1 MYDDLAF
8 ISGDWVTDAIIL
20 TTAAVFLFFSFRE
33 FVAVIKTKIQLKG
46 LGKIKLKASSNV
58 INSKS
63 LKKEQLVWVT
73 DHLVYAPTQDG
84 IVVETKG
91 DLWLTKSPISQML
104 PSIDS
109 SRYKLIPA
117 LLTSIGI
124 TGTFLG
130 ITLGLSEFTMAGDSK
145 ALLASAAELLEG
157 MKTAFYT
164 SLAGLGTSALFM
176 VWMKISS
183 SVLAK
188 AQKELINTLSS
199 QYFEASPIY
208 YLKNISNEG
217 QKEVLEAQLRSASA
231 VELMGEKMEATSHSL
246 AQLGTSFNGEV
257 IAKQISTAL
266 AESIETSMTPMLGE
280 IKQELSA
287 LKDIK
292 EQSQKELVELLIQEM
307 KSELIA
313 PVAEELSKTSAAVT
327 SSNEITSQL
336 NSNIEQVLTSTS
348 ETVDTI
354 NEFQKE
360 TMLKL
365 QSFAE
370 SLKGILASF
379 KEDTQGAMTSIASEV
394 NTMLNN
400 ASQGMDSQRVAFEQ
414 SADKAA
420 SAFEGMKNSLEVAL
434 DERQSAEKDLFENVT
449 GRINSLLS
457 EVSTSFESQTSVL
470 TQTGETA
477 SHMMTQAQKDFEMS
491 VQQRRDEES
500 KMFVEVESRL
510 SNLVENAAKGI
521 ENQQSAFEQSADKAS
536 SAFEGM
542 KNSLEAA
549 LDERQSA
556 EKVLFENVTDR
567 INDLLSDIS
576 TSFESQTSV
585 LAQTGETASQ
595 MMTQA
600 QKDFEMSVQQRR
612 EEESKIFVEVE
623 SRLSNLV
630 ENAAKGIEK
639 QQSAF
644 EQSADKASSAF
655 EGMKNS
661 LEAALDERQS
671 AEKVLFENVTGRING
686 LLSEISTSFENQTS
700 VLAQT
705 GETASNLMNQ
715 AQKDFEVS
723 VQMRRDEESH
733 LFGEMESRITGL
745 VQNSQAIFQ
754 EQAEA
759 IKLVGDK
766 ASSVMQSAKS
776 ELQQG
781 LGDIDS
787 KVKSMS
793 ETVQRELEAFRLQ
806 YQENLTRYFEQQNDL
821 LEDSLSK
828 QRNGLNDVVDNFR
841 NVFESEY
848 KARHNLLQE
857 LTAQY
862 EKLEASAG
870 TLERV
875 AKAIGLNEASKM
887 AELQDA
893 ANTMSREIA
902 LLKKEYAKASATFT
916 DITENLPKAM
926 DEYFTRANES
936 FETFFN
942 DFDQSASTIHN
953 KLSQA
958 AGYLIN
964 SQVLRR
970 EFEADEV
977 NA

>member
-1 MYDDLAF
+1 MYDHLAF

-33 FVAVIKTKIQLKG
+33 LVAVIKTKIQLKG
-46 LGKIKLKASSNV
+46 LGKIKLKASSN
-58 INSKS
+58 ILDSKS
-63 LKKEQLVWVT
+63 LKKDQLVWVT
-73 DHLVYAPTQDG
+73 DHLVYTPTQDG
-84 IVVETKG
+84 IAVETKG

-104 PSIDS
+104 PTIDS

-188 AQKELINTLSS
+188 AQKQLISTLSS

-208 YLKNISNEG
+208 YLKNMSNEG
-217 QKEVLEAQLRSASA
+217 QKEVLEAQLRTASA
-231 VELMGEKMEATSHSL
+231 VELMDEKMEATSHVL

-266 AESIETSMTPMLGE
+266 VESIETSMSPMLRD
-280 IKQELSA
+280 IKQELGA

-327 SSNEITSQL
+327 SSNEVTSQL
-336 NSNIEQVLTSTS
+336 NSNIERVVTSTS

-414 SADKAA
+414 SANKAA
-420 SAFEGMKNSLEVAL
+420 SAFEGMKNSLEV
-434 DERQSAEKDLFENVT
+434 
-449 GRINSLLS
+449 
-457 EVSTSFESQTSVL
+457 
-470 TQTGETA
+470 
-477 SHMMTQAQKDFEMS
+477 
-491 VQQRRDEES
+491 
-500 KMFVEVESRL
+500 
-510 SNLVENAAKGI
+510 
-521 ENQQSAFEQSADKAS
+521 
-536 SAFEGM
+536 
-542 KNSLEAA
+542 
-549 LDERQSA
+549 
-556 EKVLFENVTDR
+556 
-567 INDLLSDIS
+567 
-576 TSFESQTSV
+576 
-585 LAQTGETASQ
+585 
-595 MMTQA
+595 
-600 QKDFEMSVQQRR
+600 
-612 EEESKIFVEVE
+612 
-623 SRLSNLV
+623 
-630 ENAAKGIEK
+630 
-639 QQSAF
+639 
-644 EQSADKASSAF
+644 
-655 EGMKNS
+655 
-661 LEAALDERQS
+661 ALDERQS

-723 VQMRRDEESH
+723 VQIRRDEESH
-733 LFGEMESRITGL
+733 LFGEMEGRINGL
-745 VQNSQAIFQ
+745 VQNSQVIFQ

-759 IKLVGDK
+759 IKLVGDE

-793 ETVQRELEAFRLQ
+793 ATVQSELETFREQ
-806 YQENLTRYFEQQNDL
+806 YQQNLTSYFEQQNNL
-821 LEDSLSK
+821 LEGSLSK
-828 QRNGLNDVVDNFR
+828 QRDGLNDVVDNFR
-841 NVFESEY
+841 KVFESEY
-848 KARHNLLQE
+848 QARHNLLQE

-862 EKLEASAG
+862 QKLEASAQ
-870 TLERV
+870 TVERV

-893 ANTMSREIA
+893 AHTMSREIA

-942 DFDQSASTIHN
+942 DFDQSASSIHN

-977 NA
+977 KA

>member
-1 MYDDLAF
+1 MYDHLAF

-20 TTAAVFLFFSFRE
+20 TTAAVFLFFSYRE
-33 FVAVIKTKIQLKG
+33 IVAVIKTKIQLKE

-84 IVVETKG
+84 IVVETKD

-188 AQKELINTLSS
+188 AQKELISTLSS

-208 YLKNISNEG
+208 YLKNMSNEG

-231 VELMGEKMEATSHSL
+231 MELMGEKMEATSQSL

-313 PVAEELSKTSAAVT
+313 PVVEELSKTSAAVT

-336 NSNIEQVLTSTS
+336 NSNIERVVTSTS

-414 SADKAA
+414 SANKAA
-420 SAFEGMKNSLEVAL
+420 SAFEGMKNSLEAAL
-434 DERQSAEKDLFENVT
+434 DERQNAEKDLFENVT
-449 GRINSLLS
+449 GRINDLLS
-457 EVSTSFESQTSVL
+457 DISNSFESQTSVL
-470 TQTGETA
+470 AQTGETA
-477 SHMMTQAQKDFEMS
+477 SQMMTQAQKDFEMS
-491 VQQRRDEES
+491 VQQRREEES

-556 EKVLFENVTDR
+556 EKVLFENVT
-567 INDLLSDIS
+567 
-576 TSFESQTSV
+576 
-585 LAQTGETASQ
+585 
-595 MMTQA
+595 
-600 QKDFEMSVQQRR
+600 
-612 EEESKIFVEVE
+612 
-623 SRLSNLV
+623 
-630 ENAAKGIEK
+630 
-639 QQSAF
+639 
-644 EQSADKASSAF
+644 
-655 EGMKNS
+655 
-661 LEAALDERQS
+661 
-671 AEKVLFENVTGRING
+671 GRING
-686 LLSEISTSFENQTS
+686 LLSEISTSFDNQTS

-759 IKLVGDK
+759 IKLVGNE

-893 ANTMSREIA
+893 AHTMSREIA

-970 EFEADEV
+970 TFEADEA

>member
-1 MYDDLAF
+1 MYDHLAF

-20 TTAAVFLFFSFRE
+20 TTAAVFLFFSYRE
-33 FVAVIKTKIQLKG
+33 IVAVIKTKIQLKE

-188 AQKELINTLSS
+188 AQKELISTLSA

-208 YLKNISNEG
+208 YLKNMSNEG

-231 VELMGEKMEATSHSL
+231 VELMGEKMEATSHVL

-414 SADKAA
+414 SADKAS
-420 SAFEGMKNSLEVAL
+420 SAFEGMKNSLEAAL

-449 GRINSLLS
+449 GRINGLLS
-457 EVSTSFESQTSVL
+457 EISTSFENQTSVL

-491 VQQRRDEES
+491 VQQRREEES

-556 EKVLFENVTDR
+556 EKVLFENVT
-567 INDLLSDIS
+567 
-576 TSFESQTSV
+576 
-585 LAQTGETASQ
+585 
-595 MMTQA
+595 
-600 QKDFEMSVQQRR
+600 
-612 EEESKIFVEVE
+612 
-623 SRLSNLV
+623 
-630 ENAAKGIEK
+630 
-639 QQSAF
+639 
-644 EQSADKASSAF
+644 
-655 EGMKNS
+655 
-661 LEAALDERQS
+661 
-671 AEKVLFENVTGRING
+671 GRING
-686 LLSEISTSFENQTS
+686 LLSEISTSFESQTS

-759 IKLVGDK
+759 IKLVGDE

-893 ANTMSREIA
+893 AHTMSREIA

-977 NA
+977 KA

>member
-1 MYDDLAF
+1 MYDHLAF

-188 AQKELINTLSS
+188 AQKELISTLSS

-246 AQLGTSFNGEV
+246 AQLGTSFNGEA

-379 KEDTQGAMTSIASEV
+379 KEDTQGAMISIASEV

-414 SADKAA
+414 SADKAS
-420 SAFEGMKNSLEVAL
+420 SAFEGMKNSLEAAL
-434 DERQSAEKDLFENVT
+434 DERQSAEKVLFENVT
-449 GRINSLLS
+449 GRINDLLS
-457 EVSTSFESQTSVL
+457 DISTSFESQTSVL
-470 TQTGETA
+470 AQTGETA
-477 SHMMTQAQKDFEMS
+477 SQMMTQAQKDFEMS

-556 EKVLFENVTDR
+556 EKVLFENVT
-567 INDLLSDIS
+567 
-576 TSFESQTSV
+576 
-585 LAQTGETASQ
+585 
-595 MMTQA
+595 
-600 QKDFEMSVQQRR
+600 
-612 EEESKIFVEVE
+612 
-623 SRLSNLV
+623 
-630 ENAAKGIEK
+630 
-639 QQSAF
+639 
-644 EQSADKASSAF
+644 
-655 EGMKNS
+655 
-661 LEAALDERQS
+661 
-671 AEKVLFENVTGRING
+671 GRING

-700 VLAQT
+700 VLTQT

-759 IKLVGDK
+759 IKLVGDE

-893 ANTMSREIA
+893 AHTMSREIA

>member
-1 MYDDLAF
+1 
-8 ISGDWVTDAIIL
+8 
-20 TTAAVFLFFSFRE
+20 
-33 FVAVIKTKIQLKG
+33 AVIKTKIQLKE

-188 AQKELINTLSS
+188 AQKELISTLSA

-365 QSFAE
+365 QSFAD

-434 DERQSAEKDLFENVT
+434 DERQRAEKDLFENVT

-542 KNSLEAA
+542 KHSLEAA

-556 EKVLFENVTDR
+556 EK
-567 INDLLSDIS
+567 I
-576 TSFESQTSV
+576 
-585 LAQTGETASQ
+585 
-595 MMTQA
+595 
-600 QKDFEMSVQQRR
+600 
-612 EEESKIFVEVE
+612 
-623 SRLSNLV
+623 
-630 ENAAKGIEK
+630 
-639 QQSAF
+639 
-644 EQSADKASSAF
+644 
-655 EGMKNS
+655 
-661 LEAALDERQS
+661 
-671 AEKVLFENVTGRING
+671 LFENVTGRING

-759 IKLVGDK
+759 IKLVGDE

-893 ANTMSREIA
+893 AHTMSREIA

-977 NA
+977 KA

>member
-1 MYDDLAF
+1 MYDHLAF

-20 TTAAVFLFFSFRE
+20 TTAAVFLFFSYRE
-33 FVAVIKTKIQLKG
+33 IVAVIKTKIQLKE

-188 AQKELINTLSS
+188 AQKELISTLSS

-208 YLKNISNEG
+208 YLKNMSNEG

-231 VELMGEKMEATSHSL
+231 MELMGEKMEATSQSL
-246 AQLGTSFNGEV
+246 AQRGTSFNGEV

-336 NSNIEQVLTSTS
+336 NSNIERVVTSTS

-420 SAFEGMKNSLEVAL
+420 SAFEGMKNSLEAAL
-434 DERQSAEKDLFENVT
+434 EERQSAEKDLFENVT
-449 GRINSLLS
+449 GRIN
-457 EVSTSFESQTSVL
+457 
-470 TQTGETA
+470 
-477 SHMMTQAQKDFEMS
+477 
-491 VQQRRDEES
+491 
-500 KMFVEVESRL
+500 
-510 SNLVENAAKGI
+510 
-521 ENQQSAFEQSADKAS
+521 
-536 SAFEGM
+536 
-542 KNSLEAA
+542 
-549 LDERQSA
+549 
-556 EKVLFENVTDR
+556 
-567 INDLLSDIS
+567 DLLSDIS
-576 TSFESQTSV
+576 NSFES
-585 LAQTGETASQ
+585 
-595 MMTQA
+595 
-600 QKDFEMSVQQRR
+600 
-612 EEESKIFVEVE
+612 
-623 SRLSNLV
+623 
-630 ENAAKGIEK
+630 
-639 QQSAF
+639 
-644 EQSADKASSAF
+644 
-655 EGMKNS
+655 
-661 LEAALDERQS
+661 
-671 AEKVLFENVTGRING
+671 
-686 LLSEISTSFENQTS
+686 QTS

-759 IKLVGDK
+759 IKLVGDE

-893 ANTMSREIA
+893 AHTMSREIA
-902 LLKKEYAKASATFT
+902 LLKKEYAKASATFI

-970 EFEADEV
+970 TFEADEA

>member
-1 MYDDLAF
+1 MYDHLAF

-46 LGKIKLKASSNV
+46 LGKIKLEASSNV

-188 AQKELINTLSS
+188 AQKELISTLSS

-246 AQLGTSFNGEV
+246 TQLGTSFNGEV

-313 PVAEELSKTSAAVT
+313 PVAEGLSKTSAAVT

-336 NSNIEQVLTSTS
+336 NSNIERVVTSTS

-370 SLKGILASF
+370 SLKVILASF

-414 SADKAA
+414 SANKAA
-420 SAFEGMKNSLEVAL
+420 SAFEGMKNSLEAAL

-449 GRINSLLS
+449 GRINDLLS
-457 EVSTSFESQTSVL
+457 DISTSFESQTSVL
-470 TQTGETA
+470 AQTGETA
-477 SHMMTQAQKDFEMS
+477 SQMMTQAQKDFEMS
-491 VQQRRDEES
+491 VQQRREEES

-556 EKVLFENVTDR
+556 EKVLFENVT
-567 INDLLSDIS
+567 
-576 TSFESQTSV
+576 
-585 LAQTGETASQ
+585 
-595 MMTQA
+595 
-600 QKDFEMSVQQRR
+600 
-612 EEESKIFVEVE
+612 
-623 SRLSNLV
+623 
-630 ENAAKGIEK
+630 
-639 QQSAF
+639 
-644 EQSADKASSAF
+644 
-655 EGMKNS
+655 
-661 LEAALDERQS
+661 
-671 AEKVLFENVTGRING
+671 GRINR
-686 LLSEISTSFENQTS
+686 LLSEISSSFENQTS

-759 IKLVGDK
+759 IKLVGNE

-793 ETVQRELEAFRLQ
+793 ETVLRELEAFRLQ

-893 ANTMSREIA
+893 AHTMSREIA
-902 LLKKEYAKASATFT
+902 LLKKEYSQASATFA
-916 DITENLPKAM
+916 DVTENLPKAM

-936 FETFFN
+936 FESFFN
-942 DFDQSASTIHN
+942 DFDQSASKIHN

-964 SQVLRR
+964 SQVQRR
-970 EFEADEV
+970 QIEADEA

>member
-1 MYDDLAF
+1 MYDHLAF

-33 FVAVIKTKIQLKG
+33 FVAVIKTEIQLKG

-188 AQKELINTLSS
+188 AQKELISTLSS

-231 VELMGEKMEATSHSL
+231 VELMGEKMEVTSHSL

-379 KEDTQGAMTSIASEV
+379 KEDTQGAMISIASEV

-400 ASQGMDSQRVAFEQ
+400 ASQGMDSQRV
-414 SADKAA
+414 
-420 SAFEGMKNSLEVAL
+420 
-434 DERQSAEKDLFENVT
+434 
-449 GRINSLLS
+449 
-457 EVSTSFESQTSVL
+457 
-470 TQTGETA
+470 
-477 SHMMTQAQKDFEMS
+477 
-491 VQQRRDEES
+491 
-500 KMFVEVESRL
+500 
-510 SNLVENAAKGI
+510 
-521 ENQQSAFEQSADKAS
+521 
-536 SAFEGM
+536 
-542 KNSLEAA
+542 
-549 LDERQSA
+549 
-556 EKVLFENVTDR
+556 
-567 INDLLSDIS
+567 
-576 TSFESQTSV
+576 
-585 LAQTGETASQ
+585 
-595 MMTQA
+595 
-600 QKDFEMSVQQRR
+600 
-612 EEESKIFVEVE
+612 
-623 SRLSNLV
+623 
-630 ENAAKGIEK
+630 
-639 QQSAF
+639 AF

-700 VLAQT
+700 VLTQT

-733 LFGEMESRITGL
+733 LFGKMESRITGL

-759 IKLVGDK
+759 IKLVGDE

-893 ANTMSREIA
+893 AHTMSREIA

>member
-1 MYDDLAF
+1 MYDHLAF

-20 TTAAVFLFFSFRE
+20 TTAAVFLFFSYRE
-33 FVAVIKTKIQLKG
+33 IVAVIKTKIQLKE

-73 DHLVYAPTQDG
+73 DHLVYAPTQDR

-188 AQKELINTLSS
+188 AQKELISTLSS

-208 YLKNISNEG
+208 YLKNMSNEG

-231 VELMGEKMEATSHSL
+231 MELMGEKMEATSQSL

-336 NSNIEQVLTSTS
+336 NSNIERVVTSTS

-420 SAFEGMKNSLEVAL
+420 SAFEGMKNSLEAAL

-449 GRINSLLS
+449 GRIN
-457 EVSTSFESQTSVL
+457 
-470 TQTGETA
+470 
-477 SHMMTQAQKDFEMS
+477 
-491 VQQRRDEES
+491 
-500 KMFVEVESRL
+500 
-510 SNLVENAAKGI
+510 
-521 ENQQSAFEQSADKAS
+521 
-536 SAFEGM
+536 
-542 KNSLEAA
+542 
-549 LDERQSA
+549 
-556 EKVLFENVTDR
+556 
-567 INDLLSDIS
+567 DLLSDIS
-576 TSFESQTSV
+576 NSFESQTSV

-612 EEESKIFVEVE
+612 EEESKMFVEVE

-630 ENAAKGIEK
+630 ENAAKGIEN
-639 QQSAF
+639 QQYAF

-686 LLSEISTSFENQTS
+686 LLSEISTSFESQTS

-759 IKLVGDK
+759 IKLVGDE

-828 QRNGLNDVVDNFR
+828 QRHGLNDVVDNFR

-893 ANTMSREIA
+893 AHTMSREIA

-970 EFEADEV
+970 TFEADEA

>member
-1 MYDDLAF
+1 MYDHLAF

-46 LGKIKLKASSNV
+46 LGKIKLEASSNV

-188 AQKELINTLSS
+188 AQKELISTLSS

-246 AQLGTSFNGEV
+246 TQLGTSFNGEV

-313 PVAEELSKTSAAVT
+313 PVAEGLSKTSAAVT

-336 NSNIEQVLTSTS
+336 NSNIERVVTSTS

-370 SLKGILASF
+370 SLKVILASF

-414 SADKAA
+414 SANKAA
-420 SAFEGMKNSLEVAL
+420 SAFEGMKNSLEAAL

-449 GRINSLLS
+449 GRINDLLS
-457 EVSTSFESQTSVL
+457 DISTSFESQTSVL
-470 TQTGETA
+470 AQTGETA
-477 SHMMTQAQKDFEMS
+477 SQMMTQAQKDFEMS
-491 VQQRRDEES
+491 VQQRREEES

-556 EKVLFENVTDR
+556 EKVLFENVT
-567 INDLLSDIS
+567 
-576 TSFESQTSV
+576 
-585 LAQTGETASQ
+585 
-595 MMTQA
+595 
-600 QKDFEMSVQQRR
+600 
-612 EEESKIFVEVE
+612 
-623 SRLSNLV
+623 
-630 ENAAKGIEK
+630 
-639 QQSAF
+639 
-644 EQSADKASSAF
+644 
-655 EGMKNS
+655 
-661 LEAALDERQS
+661 
-671 AEKVLFENVTGRING
+671 GRINR
-686 LLSEISTSFENQTS
+686 LLSEISSSFENQTS

-759 IKLVGDK
+759 IKLVGNE

-893 ANTMSREIA
+893 AHTMSREIA

-936 FETFFN
+936 FESFFN
-942 DFDQSASTIHN
+942 DFDQSASKIHN

-964 SQVLRR
+964 SQVQRR
-970 EFEADEV
+970 QIEADEA

>member
-1 MYDDLAF
+1 MYDHLAF

-46 LGKIKLKASSNV
+46 LGKIKLEASSNV

-130 ITLGLSEFTMAGDSK
+130 ITLGLSEFTMAGDST

-188 AQKELINTLSS
+188 AQKELISTLSS

-246 AQLGTSFNGEV
+246 TQLGTSFNGEV

-313 PVAEELSKTSAAVT
+313 PVAEGLSKTSAAVT

-336 NSNIEQVLTSTS
+336 NSNIERVVTSTS

-370 SLKGILASF
+370 SLKVILASF

-414 SADKAA
+414 SANKAA
-420 SAFEGMKNSLEVAL
+420 SAFEGMKNSLEAAL

-449 GRINSLLS
+449 GRINDLLS
-457 EVSTSFESQTSVL
+457 DISTSFESQTSVL
-470 TQTGETA
+470 AQTGETA
-477 SHMMTQAQKDFEMS
+477 SQMMTQAQKDFEMS
-491 VQQRRDEES
+491 VQQRREEES

-549 LDERQSA
+549 LDERQS
-556 EKVLFENVTDR
+556 V
-567 INDLLSDIS
+567 
-576 TSFESQTSV
+576 
-585 LAQTGETASQ
+585 
-595 MMTQA
+595 
-600 QKDFEMSVQQRR
+600 
-612 EEESKIFVEVE
+612 
-623 SRLSNLV
+623 
-630 ENAAKGIEK
+630 
-639 QQSAF
+639 
-644 EQSADKASSAF
+644 
-655 EGMKNS
+655 
-661 LEAALDERQS
+661 
-671 AEKVLFENVTGRING
+671 EKVLFENVTGRINR
-686 LLSEISTSFENQTS
+686 LLSEISSSFENQTS

-759 IKLVGDK
+759 IKLVGNE

-893 ANTMSREIA
+893 AHTMSREIA

-936 FETFFN
+936 FESFFN
-942 DFDQSASTIHN
+942 DFDQSASKIHN

-964 SQVLRR
+964 SQVQRR
-970 EFEADEV
+970 QIEADEA

>member
-1 MYDDLAF
+1 MYDHLAF

-33 FVAVIKTKIQLKG
+33 FVAVIKTKIQLKE

-188 AQKELINTLSS
+188 AQKELISTLSA

-208 YLKNISNEG
+208 YLKNMSSEG

-231 VELMGEKMEATSHSL
+231 VELMGEKMEATSQSL
-246 AQLGTSFNGEV
+246 TQLGTSFNGEV

-266 AESIETSMTPMLGE
+266 AESIETSMTPLLGE

-336 NSNIEQVLTSTS
+336 NSNIERVVTSTS

-365 QSFAE
+365 QLFAE

-414 SADKAA
+414 SANKAA
-420 SAFEGMKNSLEVAL
+420 
-434 DERQSAEKDLFENVT
+434 
-449 GRINSLLS
+449 
-457 EVSTSFESQTSVL
+457 
-470 TQTGETA
+470 
-477 SHMMTQAQKDFEMS
+477 
-491 VQQRRDEES
+491 
-500 KMFVEVESRL
+500 
-510 SNLVENAAKGI
+510 
-521 ENQQSAFEQSADKAS
+521 

-556 EKVLFENVTDR
+556 EKDLFENVTGR

-576 TSFESQTSV
+576 NSFESQTSV

-612 EEESKIFVEVE
+612 EEESKMFVEVE

-630 ENAAKGIEK
+630 ENAAKGIEN

-759 IKLVGDK
+759 IKLVGHE

-893 ANTMSREIA
+893 AHTMSREIA

-977 NA
+977 KA

>member
-1 MYDDLAF
+1 
-8 ISGDWVTDAIIL
+8 
-20 TTAAVFLFFSFRE
+20 
-33 FVAVIKTKIQLKG
+33 
-46 LGKIKLKASSNV
+46 
-58 INSKS
+58 
-63 LKKEQLVWVT
+63 
-73 DHLVYAPTQDG
+73 
-84 IVVETKG
+84 
-91 DLWLTKSPISQML
+91 
-104 PSIDS
+104 
-109 SRYKLIPA
+109 
-117 LLTSIGI
+117 
-124 TGTFLG
+124 
-130 ITLGLSEFTMAGDSK
+130 
-145 ALLASAAELLEG
+145 
-157 MKTAFYT
+157 
-164 SLAGLGTSALFM
+164 
-176 VWMKISS
+176 
-183 SVLAK
+183 
-188 AQKELINTLSS
+188 
-199 QYFEASPIY
+199 
-208 YLKNISNEG
+208 
-217 QKEVLEAQLRSASA
+217 
-231 VELMGEKMEATSHSL
+231 
-246 AQLGTSFNGEV
+246 
-257 IAKQISTAL
+257 
-266 AESIETSMTPMLGE
+266 
-280 IKQELSA
+280 
-287 LKDIK
+287 
-292 EQSQKELVELLIQEM
+292 
-307 KSELIA
+307 
-313 PVAEELSKTSAAVT
+313 
-327 SSNEITSQL
+327 
-336 NSNIEQVLTSTS
+336 
-348 ETVDTI
+348 
-354 NEFQKE
+354 
-360 TMLKL
+360 
-365 QSFAE
+365 
-370 SLKGILASF
+370 
-379 KEDTQGAMTSIASEV
+379 
-394 NTMLNN
+394 
-400 ASQGMDSQRVAFEQ
+400 
-414 SADKAA
+414 
-420 SAFEGMKNSLEVAL
+420 
-434 DERQSAEKDLFENVT
+434 
-449 GRINSLLS
+449 
-457 EVSTSFESQTSVL
+457 
-470 TQTGETA
+470 
-477 SHMMTQAQKDFEMS
+477 
-491 VQQRRDEES
+491 
-500 KMFVEVESRL
+500 
-510 SNLVENAAKGI
+510 
-521 ENQQSAFEQSADKAS
+521 
-536 SAFEGM
+536 
-542 KNSLEAA
+542 
-549 LDERQSA
+549 
-556 EKVLFENVTDR
+556 
-567 INDLLSDIS
+567 
-576 TSFESQTSV
+576 
-585 LAQTGETASQ
+585 
-595 MMTQA
+595 
-600 QKDFEMSVQQRR
+600 
-612 EEESKIFVEVE
+612 
-623 SRLSNLV
+623 
-630 ENAAKGIEK
+630 
-639 QQSAF
+639 
-644 EQSADKASSAF
+644 
-655 EGMKNS
+655 MKNS

-723 VQMRRDEESH
+723 VQMRRDEEAH

-759 IKLVGDK
+759 IKLVGNE

-793 ETVQRELEAFRLQ
+793 ETVQHELEAFRLQ

-893 ANTMSREIA
+893 AHTMSREIA

>member
-1 MYDDLAF
+1 MYDHLAF

-20 TTAAVFLFFSFRE
+20 TTAAVFLFFSYRE
-33 FVAVIKTKIQLKG
+33 IVAVIKTKIQLKE

-188 AQKELINTLSS
+188 AQKELISTLSS

-208 YLKNISNEG
+208 YLKNMSNEG

-231 VELMGEKMEATSHSL
+231 VELMGEKMEATSQSL

-313 PVAEELSKTSAAVT
+313 PVVEELSKTSAAVT

-336 NSNIEQVLTSTS
+336 NSNIERVVTSTS

-414 SADKAA
+414 SANKAA
-420 SAFEGMKNSLEVAL
+420 SAFEGMKNSLEAAL

-449 GRINSLLS
+449 GRINDLLS
-457 EVSTSFESQTSVL
+457 DISNSFESQTSVL
-470 TQTGETA
+470 AQTGETA
-477 SHMMTQAQKDFEMS
+477 SQMMTQAQKDFEMS
-491 VQQRRDEES
+491 VQQRREEES

-556 EKVLFENVTDR
+556 EKVLFENVT
-567 INDLLSDIS
+567 
-576 TSFESQTSV
+576 
-585 LAQTGETASQ
+585 
-595 MMTQA
+595 
-600 QKDFEMSVQQRR
+600 
-612 EEESKIFVEVE
+612 
-623 SRLSNLV
+623 
-630 ENAAKGIEK
+630 
-639 QQSAF
+639 
-644 EQSADKASSAF
+644 
-655 EGMKNS
+655 
-661 LEAALDERQS
+661 
-671 AEKVLFENVTGRING
+671 GRING
-686 LLSEISTSFENQTS
+686 LLSEISTSFESQTS

-759 IKLVGDK
+759 IKLVGDE

-841 NVFESEY
+841 KVFESEY

-893 ANTMSREIA
+893 AHTMSREIA

-970 EFEADEV
+970 KFEADEA

>member
-1 MYDDLAF
+1 MYDHLAF

-20 TTAAVFLFFSFRE
+20 TTAAVFLFFSYRE
-33 FVAVIKTKIQLKG
+33 IVAVIKTKIQLKE

-188 AQKELINTLSS
+188 AQKELISTLSA

-208 YLKNISNEG
+208 YLKNMSNEG

-231 VELMGEKMEATSHSL
+231 VELMGEKMEATSQSL
-246 AQLGTSFNGEV
+246 TQLGTSFNGEV

-280 IKQELSA
+280 IKQELSV

-336 NSNIEQVLTSTS
+336 NSNIERVVTSTS

-365 QSFAE
+365 QLFAE

-414 SADKAA
+414 SANKAA
-420 SAFEGMKNSLEVAL
+420 SAFEGMKNSLEAAL

-449 GRINSLLS
+449 GRINDLLS
-457 EVSTSFESQTSVL
+457 DISNSFESQTSVL
-470 TQTGETA
+470 AQTGETA
-477 SHMMTQAQKDFEMS
+477 SQMMTQAQKDFEMS
-491 VQQRRDEES
+491 VQQRREEES

-556 EKVLFENVTDR
+556 EKVLFENVT
-567 INDLLSDIS
+567 
-576 TSFESQTSV
+576 
-585 LAQTGETASQ
+585 
-595 MMTQA
+595 
-600 QKDFEMSVQQRR
+600 
-612 EEESKIFVEVE
+612 
-623 SRLSNLV
+623 
-630 ENAAKGIEK
+630 
-639 QQSAF
+639 
-644 EQSADKASSAF
+644 
-655 EGMKNS
+655 
-661 LEAALDERQS
+661 
-671 AEKVLFENVTGRING
+671 GRING
-686 LLSEISTSFENQTS
+686 LLSEISTSFESQTS

-759 IKLVGDK
+759 IKLVGDE

-806 YQENLTRYFEQQNDL
+806 YQENLTRYFVQQNDL

-893 ANTMSREIA
+893 AHTMSREIA

-977 NA
+977 KA

>member
-1 MYDDLAF
+1 MYDHLAF

-20 TTAAVFLFFSFRE
+20 TTAAVFLFFSYRE
-33 FVAVIKTKIQLKG
+33 IVAVIKTKIQLKE

-84 IVVETKG
+84 IVVETKD

-188 AQKELINTLSS
+188 AQKELISTLSS

-208 YLKNISNEG
+208 YLKNMSNEG

-231 VELMGEKMEATSHSL
+231 MELMGEKMEATSQSL

-313 PVAEELSKTSAAVT
+313 PVVEELSKTSAAVT

-336 NSNIEQVLTSTS
+336 NSNIERVVTSTS

-400 ASQGMDSQRVAFEQ
+400 ASQGMDSLRVAFEQ
-414 SADKAA
+414 SANKAA
-420 SAFEGMKNSLEVAL
+420 SAFEGMKNSLEAAL
-434 DERQSAEKDLFENVT
+434 DERQNAEKDLFENVT
-449 GRINSLLS
+449 GRINDLLS
-457 EVSTSFESQTSVL
+457 DISNSFESQTSVL
-470 TQTGETA
+470 AQTGETA
-477 SHMMTQAQKDFEMS
+477 SQMMTQAQKDFEMS
-491 VQQRRDEES
+491 VQQRREEES

-556 EKVLFENVTDR
+556 EKVLFENVT
-567 INDLLSDIS
+567 
-576 TSFESQTSV
+576 
-585 LAQTGETASQ
+585 
-595 MMTQA
+595 
-600 QKDFEMSVQQRR
+600 
-612 EEESKIFVEVE
+612 
-623 SRLSNLV
+623 
-630 ENAAKGIEK
+630 
-639 QQSAF
+639 
-644 EQSADKASSAF
+644 
-655 EGMKNS
+655 
-661 LEAALDERQS
+661 
-671 AEKVLFENVTGRING
+671 GRING
-686 LLSEISTSFENQTS
+686 LLSEISTSFDNQTS

-759 IKLVGDK
+759 IKLVGNE

-893 ANTMSREIA
+893 AHTMSREIA

-970 EFEADEV
+970 TFEADEA

>member
-1 MYDDLAF
+1 MYDHLAF

-188 AQKELINTLSS
+188 AQKELISTLSS

-231 VELMGEKMEATSHSL
+231 VELMGEKMEATSQSL
-246 AQLGTSFNGEV
+246 TQLGTSFNGEV

-336 NSNIEQVLTSTS
+336 NSNIERVVTSTS
-348 ETVDTI
+348 ETVNTI

-365 QSFAE
+365 QLFAE

-414 SADKAA
+414 SANKAA
-420 SAFEGMKNSLEVAL
+420 
-434 DERQSAEKDLFENVT
+434 
-449 GRINSLLS
+449 
-457 EVSTSFESQTSVL
+457 
-470 TQTGETA
+470 
-477 SHMMTQAQKDFEMS
+477 
-491 VQQRRDEES
+491 
-500 KMFVEVESRL
+500 
-510 SNLVENAAKGI
+510 
-521 ENQQSAFEQSADKAS
+521 

-556 EKVLFENVTDR
+556 EKDLFENVTGR

-612 EEESKIFVEVE
+612 EEESKMFVEVE

-630 ENAAKGIEK
+630 ENAAKGIEN

-655 EGMKNS
+655 EGMKHS

-671 AEKVLFENVTGRING
+671 AEKILFENVTGRING

-759 IKLVGDK
+759 IKLVGDE

-828 QRNGLNDVVDNFR
+828 QRNGLNEVVDNFR

-893 ANTMSREIA
+893 AHTMSREIA

-977 NA
+977 KA

>member
-1 MYDDLAF
+1 MYDHLAF

-46 LGKIKLKASSNV
+46 LGKIKLEASSNV

-188 AQKELINTLSS
+188 AQKELISTLSS

-246 AQLGTSFNGEV
+246 TQLGTSFNGEV

-313 PVAEELSKTSAAVT
+313 PVAEGLSKTSAAVT

-336 NSNIEQVLTSTS
+336 NSNIERVVTSTS

-370 SLKGILASF
+370 SLKVILASF

-414 SADKAA
+414 SANKAA
-420 SAFEGMKNSLEVAL
+420 SAFEGMKNSLEAAL

-449 GRINSLLS
+449 GRINDLLS
-457 EVSTSFESQTSVL
+457 DISTSFESQTSVL
-470 TQTGETA
+470 AQTGETA
-477 SHMMTQAQKDFEMS
+477 SQMMTQAQKDFEMS
-491 VQQRRDEES
+491 VQQRREEES

-556 EKVLFENVTDR
+556 EKVLFENVT
-567 INDLLSDIS
+567 
-576 TSFESQTSV
+576 
-585 LAQTGETASQ
+585 
-595 MMTQA
+595 
-600 QKDFEMSVQQRR
+600 
-612 EEESKIFVEVE
+612 
-623 SRLSNLV
+623 
-630 ENAAKGIEK
+630 
-639 QQSAF
+639 
-644 EQSADKASSAF
+644 
-655 EGMKNS
+655 
-661 LEAALDERQS
+661 
-671 AEKVLFENVTGRING
+671 GRINR
-686 LLSEISTSFENQTS
+686 LLSEISSSFENQTS

-759 IKLVGDK
+759 IKLVGNE

-893 ANTMSREIA
+893 AHTMSREIA
-902 LLKKEYAKASATFT
+902 LLKKEYSQASATFA
-916 DITENLPKAM
+916 DVTENLPKAM

-936 FETFFN
+936 FESFFN
-942 DFDQSASTIHN
+942 DFDQSASKIHN

-964 SQVLRR
+964 SQVQRR
-970 EFEADEV
+970 QIEADEA

>member
-1 MYDDLAF
+1 MAF

-20 TTAAVFLFFSFRE
+20 TTAAVFLFFSYRE
-33 FVAVIKTKIQLKG
+33 IVAVIKTKIQLKE

-84 IVVETKG
+84 IVVETKD

-188 AQKELINTLSS
+188 AQKELISTLSS

-208 YLKNISNEG
+208 YLKNMSNEG

-231 VELMGEKMEATSHSL
+231 MELMGEKMEATSQSL

-313 PVAEELSKTSAAVT
+313 PVVEELSKTSAAVT

-336 NSNIEQVLTSTS
+336 NSNIERVVTSTS

-414 SADKAA
+414 SANKAA
-420 SAFEGMKNSLEVAL
+420 
-434 DERQSAEKDLFENVT
+434 
-449 GRINSLLS
+449 
-457 EVSTSFESQTSVL
+457 
-470 TQTGETA
+470 
-477 SHMMTQAQKDFEMS
+477 
-491 VQQRRDEES
+491 
-500 KMFVEVESRL
+500 
-510 SNLVENAAKGI
+510 
-521 ENQQSAFEQSADKAS
+521 

-549 LDERQSA
+549 LDERQNA
-556 EKVLFENVTDR
+556 EKDLFENVTGR

-576 TSFESQTSV
+576 NSFES
-585 LAQTGETASQ
+585 
-595 MMTQA
+595 
-600 QKDFEMSVQQRR
+600 
-612 EEESKIFVEVE
+612 
-623 SRLSNLV
+623 
-630 ENAAKGIEK
+630 
-639 QQSAF
+639 
-644 EQSADKASSAF
+644 
-655 EGMKNS
+655 
-661 LEAALDERQS
+661 
-671 AEKVLFENVTGRING
+671 
-686 LLSEISTSFENQTS
+686 QTS

-759 IKLVGDK
+759 IKLVGDE

-893 ANTMSREIA
+893 AHTMSREIA

-970 EFEADEV
+970 TFEADEA

>member
-1 MYDDLAF
+1 MYDHLAF

-46 LGKIKLKASSNV
+46 LGKIKLEASSNV

-188 AQKELINTLSS
+188 AQKELISTLSS

-246 AQLGTSFNGEV
+246 TQLGTSFNGEV

-313 PVAEELSKTSAAVT
+313 PVAEGLSKTSAAVT

-336 NSNIEQVLTSTS
+336 NSNIERVVTSTS

-370 SLKGILASF
+370 SLKVILASF

-414 SADKAA
+414 SANKAA
-420 SAFEGMKNSLEVAL
+420 SAFEGMKNSLEAAL

-449 GRINSLLS
+449 GRINDMLS
-457 EVSTSFESQTSVL
+457 DISTSFESQTSVL
-470 TQTGETA
+470 AQTGETA
-477 SHMMTQAQKDFEMS
+477 SQMMTQAQKDFEMS
-491 VQQRRDEES
+491 VQQRREEES

-556 EKVLFENVTDR
+556 EKVLFENVT
-567 INDLLSDIS
+567 
-576 TSFESQTSV
+576 
-585 LAQTGETASQ
+585 
-595 MMTQA
+595 
-600 QKDFEMSVQQRR
+600 
-612 EEESKIFVEVE
+612 
-623 SRLSNLV
+623 
-630 ENAAKGIEK
+630 
-639 QQSAF
+639 
-644 EQSADKASSAF
+644 
-655 EGMKNS
+655 
-661 LEAALDERQS
+661 
-671 AEKVLFENVTGRING
+671 GRINR
-686 LLSEISTSFENQTS
+686 LLSEISSSFENQTS

-759 IKLVGDK
+759 IKLVGNE

-893 ANTMSREIA
+893 AHTMSREIA
-902 LLKKEYAKASATFT
+902 LLKKEYSQASATFA
-916 DITENLPKAM
+916 DVTENLPKAM

-936 FETFFN
+936 FESFFN
-942 DFDQSASTIHN
+942 DFDQSASKIHN

-964 SQVLRR
+964 SQVQRR
-970 EFEADEV
+970 QIEADEA

>member
-1 MYDDLAF
+1 MYDHLAF

-20 TTAAVFLFFSFRE
+20 TTAAVFLFFSYRE
-33 FVAVIKTKIQLKG
+33 IVAVIKTKTQLKE

-63 LKKEQLVWVT
+63 LKKELLVWVT

-188 AQKELINTLSS
+188 AQKELISTLSA

-231 VELMGEKMEATSHSL
+231 VELMGEKMEATSQSL

-313 PVAEELSKTSAAVT
+313 PVVEELSKTSAAVT

-336 NSNIEQVLTSTS
+336 NSNIERVVTSTS

-414 SADKAA
+414 SANKAA
-420 SAFEGMKNSLEVAL
+420 SAFEGMKNSLEAAL

-449 GRINSLLS
+449 GRINDLLS
-457 EVSTSFESQTSVL
+457 DISNSFESQTSVL
-470 TQTGETA
+470 AQTGETA
-477 SHMMTQAQKDFEMS
+477 SQMMTQAQKDFEMS
-491 VQQRRDEES
+491 VQQRREEES

-556 EKVLFENVTDR
+556 EKVLFENVT
-567 INDLLSDIS
+567 
-576 TSFESQTSV
+576 
-585 LAQTGETASQ
+585 
-595 MMTQA
+595 
-600 QKDFEMSVQQRR
+600 
-612 EEESKIFVEVE
+612 
-623 SRLSNLV
+623 
-630 ENAAKGIEK
+630 
-639 QQSAF
+639 
-644 EQSADKASSAF
+644 
-655 EGMKNS
+655 
-661 LEAALDERQS
+661 
-671 AEKVLFENVTGRING
+671 GRING
-686 LLSEISTSFENQTS
+686 LLSEISTSFESQTS

-759 IKLVGDK
+759 IKLVGDE

-875 AKAIGLNEASKM
+875 AKAIGLSEASKM

-893 ANTMSREIA
+893 AHTMSREIA
-902 LLKKEYAKASATFT
+902 LLKKEYSQASATFA
-916 DITENLPKAM
+916 DVTENLPKAM

-936 FETFFN
+936 FESFFN
-942 DFDQSASTIHN
+942 DFDQSASKIHN

-964 SQVLRR
+964 SQVQRR
-970 EFEADEV
+970 QIEADEA

>member
-1 MYDDLAF
+1 MYDHLAF

-46 LGKIKLKASSNV
+46 LGKIKLEASSNV

-188 AQKELINTLSS
+188 AQKELISTLSS

-246 AQLGTSFNGEV
+246 TQLGTSFNGEV

-313 PVAEELSKTSAAVT
+313 PVAEGLSKTSAAVT

-336 NSNIEQVLTSTS
+336 NSNIERVVTSTS

-370 SLKGILASF
+370 SLKVILASF

-414 SADKAA
+414 SANKAA
-420 SAFEGMKNSLEVAL
+420 SAFEGMKNSLEAAL

-449 GRINSLLS
+449 GRINDLLS
-457 EVSTSFESQTSVL
+457 DISTSFESQSSVL
-470 TQTGETA
+470 AQTGETA
-477 SHMMTQAQKDFEMS
+477 SQMMTQAQKDFEMS
-491 VQQRRDEES
+491 VQQRREEES

-556 EKVLFENVTDR
+556 EKVLFENVT
-567 INDLLSDIS
+567 
-576 TSFESQTSV
+576 
-585 LAQTGETASQ
+585 
-595 MMTQA
+595 
-600 QKDFEMSVQQRR
+600 
-612 EEESKIFVEVE
+612 
-623 SRLSNLV
+623 
-630 ENAAKGIEK
+630 
-639 QQSAF
+639 
-644 EQSADKASSAF
+644 
-655 EGMKNS
+655 
-661 LEAALDERQS
+661 
-671 AEKVLFENVTGRING
+671 GRINR
-686 LLSEISTSFENQTS
+686 LLSEISSSFENQTS

-705 GETASNLMNQ
+705 GETASNLINQ

-759 IKLVGDK
+759 IKLVGNE

-893 ANTMSREIA
+893 AHTMSREIA
-902 LLKKEYAKASATFT
+902 LLKKEYSQASATFA
-916 DITENLPKAM
+916 DVTENLPKAM

-936 FETFFN
+936 FESFFN
-942 DFDQSASTIHN
+942 DFDQSASKIHN

-964 SQVLRR
+964 SQVQRR
-970 EFEADEV
+970 QIEADEA

>member
-1 MYDDLAF
+1 MYDHLAF

-46 LGKIKLKASSNV
+46 LGKIKLKASSN
-58 INSKS
+58 ILDSKS
-63 LKKEQLVWVT
+63 LKKDQLVWVT
-73 DHLVYAPTQDG
+73 DHLVYTPTQDG
-84 IVVETKG
+84 IAVETKG

-104 PSIDS
+104 PTIDS

-188 AQKELINTLSS
+188 AQKQLISTLSS

-208 YLKNISNEG
+208 YLKNMSNEG

-231 VELMGEKMEATSHSL
+231 VELMGEKMEATSHVL

-266 AESIETSMTPMLGE
+266 VESIETSMSPMLRD
-280 IKQELSA
+280 IKQELGA

-327 SSNEITSQL
+327 SSNEVTSQL
-336 NSNIEQVLTSTS
+336 NSNIERVVTSTS

-414 SADKAA
+414 SANKAA

-449 GRINSLLS
+449 G
-457 EVSTSFESQTSVL
+457 
-470 TQTGETA
+470 
-477 SHMMTQAQKDFEMS
+477 
-491 VQQRRDEES
+491 
-500 KMFVEVESRL
+500 
-510 SNLVENAAKGI
+510 
-521 ENQQSAFEQSADKAS
+521 
-536 SAFEGM
+536 
-542 KNSLEAA
+542 
-549 LDERQSA
+549 
-556 EKVLFENVTDR
+556 R

-612 EEESKIFVEVE
+612 EEESKMFVEVE

-630 ENAAKGIEK
+630 ENAAKGIEN
-639 QQSAF
+639 QQAAF

-700 VLAQT
+700 VLTQT

-733 LFGEMESRITGL
+733 LFGEMEDRINGL
-745 VQNSQAIFQ
+745 VQNSQVIFQ

-759 IKLVGDK
+759 IKLVGDE

-793 ETVQRELEAFRLQ
+793 ETVQHELEAFRLQ

-893 ANTMSREIA
+893 AHTMSREIA

-942 DFDQSASTIHN
+942 DFDQSASSIHN

>member
-1 MYDDLAF
+1 MYDHLAF

-20 TTAAVFLFFSFRE
+20 TTAAVFLFFSYRE
-33 FVAVIKTKIQLKG
+33 IVAVIKTKIQLKE

-188 AQKELINTLSS
+188 AQKELISTLSS
-199 QYFEASPIY
+199 QYFEASPLY
-208 YLKNISNEG
+208 YLKNMSNEG

-231 VELMGEKMEATSHSL
+231 MELMGEKMEATSQSL

-336 NSNIEQVLTSTS
+336 NSNIERVVTSTS

-414 SADKAA
+414 SANKAA
-420 SAFEGMKNSLEVAL
+420 SAFEGMKNSLEAAL

-449 GRINSLLS
+449 GRINDLLS
-457 EVSTSFESQTSVL
+457 DISSSFESQTSVL
-470 TQTGETA
+470 AQTGETA
-477 SHMMTQAQKDFEMS
+477 SQMMTQAQKDFEMS
-491 VQQRRDEES
+491 VQQRREEES

-556 EKVLFENVTDR
+556 EKVLFENVT
-567 INDLLSDIS
+567 
-576 TSFESQTSV
+576 
-585 LAQTGETASQ
+585 
-595 MMTQA
+595 
-600 QKDFEMSVQQRR
+600 
-612 EEESKIFVEVE
+612 
-623 SRLSNLV
+623 
-630 ENAAKGIEK
+630 
-639 QQSAF
+639 
-644 EQSADKASSAF
+644 
-655 EGMKNS
+655 
-661 LEAALDERQS
+661 
-671 AEKVLFENVTGRING
+671 GRING
-686 LLSEISTSFENQTS
+686 LLSEISTSFDNQTS

-759 IKLVGDK
+759 IKLVGNE

-893 ANTMSREIA
+893 AHTMSREIA

-970 EFEADEV
+970 TFEADEA

>member
-1 MYDDLAF
+1 MYDHLAF

-188 AQKELINTLSS
+188 AQKELISTLSS

-379 KEDTQGAMTSIASEV
+379 KEDTQGAMISIASEV

-400 ASQGMDSQRVAFEQ
+400 ASQGMDSQRV
-414 SADKAA
+414 
-420 SAFEGMKNSLEVAL
+420 
-434 DERQSAEKDLFENVT
+434 
-449 GRINSLLS
+449 
-457 EVSTSFESQTSVL
+457 
-470 TQTGETA
+470 
-477 SHMMTQAQKDFEMS
+477 
-491 VQQRRDEES
+491 
-500 KMFVEVESRL
+500 
-510 SNLVENAAKGI
+510 
-521 ENQQSAFEQSADKAS
+521 AFEQSADKAS

-556 EKVLFENVTDR
+556 EKVLFENVTGR

-612 EEESKIFVEVE
+612 DEESKMFVEVE

-630 ENAAKGIEK
+630 ENAAKGIEN

-759 IKLVGDK
+759 IKLVGDE

-893 ANTMSREIA
+893 AHTMSREIA

>member
-1 MYDDLAF
+1 MYDHLAF

-46 LGKIKLKASSNV
+46 LGKIKLEASSNV

-188 AQKELINTLSS
+188 AQKELISTLSS

-246 AQLGTSFNGEV
+246 TQLGTSFNGEV

-313 PVAEELSKTSAAVT
+313 PVAEGLSKTSAAVT

-336 NSNIEQVLTSTS
+336 NSNIERVVTSTS

-370 SLKGILASF
+370 SLKVILASF

-414 SADKAA
+414 SANKAA
-420 SAFEGMKNSLEVAL
+420 SAFEGMKNSLEAAL

-449 GRINSLLS
+449 GRINDLLS
-457 EVSTSFESQTSVL
+457 DISTSFESQSSVL
-470 TQTGETA
+470 AQTGETA
-477 SHMMTQAQKDFEMS
+477 SQMMTQAQKDFEMS
-491 VQQRRDEES
+491 VQQRREEES

-556 EKVLFENVTDR
+556 EKVLFENVT
-567 INDLLSDIS
+567 
-576 TSFESQTSV
+576 
-585 LAQTGETASQ
+585 
-595 MMTQA
+595 
-600 QKDFEMSVQQRR
+600 
-612 EEESKIFVEVE
+612 
-623 SRLSNLV
+623 
-630 ENAAKGIEK
+630 
-639 QQSAF
+639 
-644 EQSADKASSAF
+644 
-655 EGMKNS
+655 
-661 LEAALDERQS
+661 
-671 AEKVLFENVTGRING
+671 GRINR
-686 LLSEISTSFENQTS
+686 LLSEISSSFENQTS

-759 IKLVGDK
+759 IKLVGNE

-893 ANTMSREIA
+893 AHTMSREIA
-902 LLKKEYAKASATFT
+902 LLKKEYSQASATFA
-916 DITENLPKAM
+916 DVTENLPKAM

-936 FETFFN
+936 FESFFN
-942 DFDQSASTIHN
+942 DFDQSASKIHN

-964 SQVLRR
+964 SQVQRR
-970 EFEADEV
+970 QIEADEA

>member
-1 MYDDLAF
+1 MAF

-20 TTAAVFLFFSFRE
+20 TTAAVFLFFSYRE
-33 FVAVIKTKIQLKG
+33 IVAVIKTKIQLKE

-84 IVVETKG
+84 IVVETKD

-188 AQKELINTLSS
+188 AQKELISTLSS

-208 YLKNISNEG
+208 YLKNMSNEG

-231 VELMGEKMEATSHSL
+231 MELMGEKMEATSQSL

-313 PVAEELSKTSAAVT
+313 PVVEELSKTSAAVT

-336 NSNIEQVLTSTS
+336 NSNIERVVTSTS

-414 SADKAA
+414 SANKAA
-420 SAFEGMKNSLEVAL
+420 
-434 DERQSAEKDLFENVT
+434 
-449 GRINSLLS
+449 
-457 EVSTSFESQTSVL
+457 
-470 TQTGETA
+470 
-477 SHMMTQAQKDFEMS
+477 
-491 VQQRRDEES
+491 
-500 KMFVEVESRL
+500 
-510 SNLVENAAKGI
+510 
-521 ENQQSAFEQSADKAS
+521 

-549 LDERQSA
+549 LDERQNA
-556 EKVLFENVTDR
+556 EKDLFENVTGR

-576 TSFESQTSV
+576 NSFES
-585 LAQTGETASQ
+585 
-595 MMTQA
+595 
-600 QKDFEMSVQQRR
+600 
-612 EEESKIFVEVE
+612 
-623 SRLSNLV
+623 
-630 ENAAKGIEK
+630 
-639 QQSAF
+639 
-644 EQSADKASSAF
+644 
-655 EGMKNS
+655 
-661 LEAALDERQS
+661 
-671 AEKVLFENVTGRING
+671 
-686 LLSEISTSFENQTS
+686 QTS

-759 IKLVGDK
+759 IKLVGNE

-893 ANTMSREIA
+893 AHTMSREIA

-970 EFEADEV
+970 TFEADEA

>member
-1 MYDDLAF
+1 MYDHLAF

-188 AQKELINTLSS
+188 AQKELISTLSS

-379 KEDTQGAMTSIASEV
+379 KEDTQGAMISIASEV

-414 SADKAA
+414 SADKAS
-420 SAFEGMKNSLEVAL
+420 SAFEGMKNSLEAAL
-434 DERQSAEKDLFENVT
+434 DERQSAEKVLFENVT
-449 GRINSLLS
+449 GRINDLLS
-457 EVSTSFESQTSVL
+457 DISTSFESQTSVL
-470 TQTGETA
+470 AQTGETA
-477 SHMMTQAQKDFEMS
+477 SQMMTQAQKDFEMS

-556 EKVLFENVTDR
+556 EKVLFENVT
-567 INDLLSDIS
+567 
-576 TSFESQTSV
+576 
-585 LAQTGETASQ
+585 
-595 MMTQA
+595 
-600 QKDFEMSVQQRR
+600 
-612 EEESKIFVEVE
+612 
-623 SRLSNLV
+623 
-630 ENAAKGIEK
+630 
-639 QQSAF
+639 
-644 EQSADKASSAF
+644 
-655 EGMKNS
+655 
-661 LEAALDERQS
+661 
-671 AEKVLFENVTGRING
+671 GRING

-700 VLAQT
+700 VLTQT

-759 IKLVGDK
+759 IKLVGDE

-893 ANTMSREIA
+893 AHTMSREIA

>member
-1 MYDDLAF
+1 MYDHLAF

-20 TTAAVFLFFSFRE
+20 TTAAVFLFFSYRE
-33 FVAVIKTKIQLKG
+33 IVAVIKTKIQLKE

-188 AQKELINTLSS
+188 AQKELISTLSS

-208 YLKNISNEG
+208 YLKNMSNEG

-231 VELMGEKMEATSHSL
+231 MELMGEKMEATSQSL

-336 NSNIEQVLTSTS
+336 NSNIERVVTSTS

-414 SADKAA
+414 SANKAA
-420 SAFEGMKNSLEVAL
+420 SAFEGMKNSLEAAL

-449 GRINSLLS
+449 GRINDLLS
-457 EVSTSFESQTSVL
+457 DISSSFESQTSVL
-470 TQTGETA
+470 AQTGETA
-477 SHMMTQAQKDFEMS
+477 SQMMTQAQKDFEMS
-491 VQQRRDEES
+491 VQQRREEES

-556 EKVLFENVTDR
+556 EKVLFENVT
-567 INDLLSDIS
+567 
-576 TSFESQTSV
+576 
-585 LAQTGETASQ
+585 
-595 MMTQA
+595 
-600 QKDFEMSVQQRR
+600 
-612 EEESKIFVEVE
+612 
-623 SRLSNLV
+623 
-630 ENAAKGIEK
+630 
-639 QQSAF
+639 
-644 EQSADKASSAF
+644 
-655 EGMKNS
+655 
-661 LEAALDERQS
+661 
-671 AEKVLFENVTGRING
+671 GRING
-686 LLSEISTSFENQTS
+686 LLSEISTSFDNQTS

-759 IKLVGDK
+759 IKLVGNE

-893 ANTMSREIA
+893 AHTMSREIA

-970 EFEADEV
+970 TFEADEA